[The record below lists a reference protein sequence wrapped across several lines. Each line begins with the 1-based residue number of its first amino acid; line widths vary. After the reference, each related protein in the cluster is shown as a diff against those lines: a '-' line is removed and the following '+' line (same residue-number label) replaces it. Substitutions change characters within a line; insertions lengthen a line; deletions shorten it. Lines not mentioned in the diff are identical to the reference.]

1 MDFFFSKM
9 WWCWVVLSGISA
21 SPFLKRFC
29 PATRQI
35 ATQKNFWKNFS
46 KLKSC
51 NIFTP
56 TILPTL
62 RGFFPCAQKEN
73 TRNQRGSILGIQLF
87 KFDKPPNWTINSYGL
102 RWMVSLLKHHK
113 MKRLKEPPPF
123 QVPESEFC
131 WHLKRCPK
139 MHSYSKLSWT
149 SLWGFKM
156 NLKFT
161 LFFCW
166 CLLVWTE
173 GPESMERGHGQLR
186 MMSPQ
191 ASSPPSPSAMSRG
204 RGFASWCF
212 CPKQKIKVV

>member
-1 MDFFFSKM
+1 
-9 WWCWVVLSGISA
+9 
-21 SPFLKRFC
+21 
-29 PATRQI
+29 
-35 ATQKNFWKNFS
+35 
-46 KLKSC
+46 
-51 NIFTP
+51 
-56 TILPTL
+56 
-62 RGFFPCAQKEN
+62 
-73 TRNQRGSILGIQLF
+73 
-87 KFDKPPNWTINSYGL
+87 
-102 RWMVSLLKHHK
+102 MVSLLKHHK

-139 MHSYSKLSWT
+139 THSYSKLSWT

-166 CLLVWTE
+166 CLVVWTE

-212 CPKQKIKVV
+212 CPKPKKNQGGLTGWFLKWPANDRDMTVFCNEMRSNRAIGGWALASAGLDSTWAMKKKGPWLFWGI